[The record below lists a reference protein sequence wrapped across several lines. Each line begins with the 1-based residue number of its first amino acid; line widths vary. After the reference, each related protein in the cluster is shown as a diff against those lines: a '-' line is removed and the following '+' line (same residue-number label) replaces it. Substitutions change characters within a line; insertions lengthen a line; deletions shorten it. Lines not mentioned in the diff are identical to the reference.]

1 MNYYPNSSVE
11 GGNSYP
17 VQSVDSDSRKTRF
30 DTNTDLSTDILEV
43 KSEVGQLKDEFA
55 KLRKT
60 LESSHMSERDVSP
73 TIMDPNRCR
82 RSRKRAVIVDNG
94 SAEQALAQARQAFQS
109 GNYNEGI
116 DLYEQLAEMVP
127 ACSIQILA
135 ELYDQYKVMKGTG
148 NRYTLYVSRD
158 FEFNIQPT
166 DKVLD
171 IGSGHDPFPYATH
184 LADFA
189 PDDDSYGRNGIACKQ
204 IDGKDFYA
212 CNVEDMPFEDK
223 EFDFVYC
230 SHVLEH
236 TENPEK
242 ACSELM
248 RVAKRGYIETPSRGK
263 DLFLNTPRVSNHN
276 WAVSN
281 VNGRL
286 IFDQYSEADKDGI
299 NNGILMDM
307 HCAPQTEREKAFSAL
322 LWLKSLAV
330 NTVLYWEDGFDFEV
344 RRISSTTTP

>member
-1 MNYYPNSSVE
+1 MNYDLNSSLE
-11 GGNSYP
+11 RSHSYP
-17 VQSVDSDSRKTRF
+17 VRSLDSDSK
-30 DTNTDLSTDILEV
+30 NTTVSTDSSLSADMLEV
-43 KSEVGQLKDEFA
+43 KNEVGKLKDEFV

-60 LESSHMSERDVSP
+60 LVDSSVCEND
-73 TIMDPNRCR
+73 TYTTTLDPNRCR
-82 RSRKRAVIVDNG
+82 RSRKRALIVDNE

-135 ELYDQYKVMKGTG
+135 ELYDQYKLMKGTG

-158 FEFNIQPT
+158 FEFNIQAT

-171 IGSGHDPFPYATH
+171 IGSGHDPFPFATH

-189 PDDDSYGRNGIACKQ
+189 PDDDAYGRNGIACKQ

-212 CNVEDMPFEDK
+212 CNIENMPFEDK

-236 TENPEK
+236 TDNPEK

-276 WAVSN
+276 WSVSN
-281 VNGRL
+281 VNGKL

-330 NTVLYWEDGFDFEV
+330 NTVLYWEDEFDFEV